1 MNNFIFILIIL
12 ILVCL
17 ILYYNKKNKIEKF
30 ESNIYNEPILTY
42 DVIQE
47 KIPYIHIY
55 KNQNEISTKLD
66 SIRAYKNIKLI
77 DVDKFED
84 IERREDNLYYTDV
97 YTFNKLYKKNYK
109 AITLCTIPKSLLL
122 VSKVL
127 IDDITNTPLR
137 IGYLNEIDLRIVKKI
152 IRCHNNFVTMK
163 DYEFKKIEVSD
174 IEEELFNLNNL
185 DIFVYY
191 NTLTNPIYDMIRE
204 NDFNLVRYDD
214 INKDLMNHYFPFYK
228 RRIHNIITS
237 QDNISEV
244 KVLFYNT
251 LEMDTIIFTT
261 KENENFNKNY
271 DMILNHFNEFL
282 KINYYMQYFDFINYS
297 QDWALEQQNKIK
309 DILEPFQ
316 EKNKGMLFI
325 IDDNINNQER
335 INFQN
340 AEILS
345 NDDVKIFKVF
355 ITSINQI
362 PINNNDRFIFTF
374 NIGDFKVNKLYYVG
388 DIEDNYI
395 MVEDSKKVLLSDND
409 KEKVNSNLIELSQE
423 TITKY
428 ELEYGDS
435 VFVMGKRLGVIINK
449 KGNLYVLLEE
459 KKGPKFGKEYKNLIV
474 RESCVTDEIIGR
486 EGSNYVDDVYDN
498 KRVDKST
505 DENVEDIYEVERNFN
520 IKTLREWDSP
530 CESNEECPFYLKNK
544 NYPNKRGGCVNGYC
558 EFPLGLKRIGYTKY
572 YDVINEN
579 NHPICDDCEDEDDIY
594 CCEKQGADHDN
605 FKGPNYIYSRNPDEV
620 L

>member
-55 KNQNEISTKLD
+55 KNENDISTKLD

-77 DVDKFED
+77 DVDKFEY

-137 IGYLNEIDLRIVKKI
+137 IGYLNEIDLMIVKKI

-174 IEEELFNLNNL
+174 IEEDLFNLNNL

-191 NTLTNPIYDMIRE
+191 NTLTNPIYDMIRD

-237 QDNISEV
+237 QDNISDV

-325 IDDNINNQER
+325 IDEKVNNQER

-395 MVEDSKKVLLSDND
+395 TVEDSKKVLLSDND

-449 KGNLYVLLEE
+449 KGNLYILLEE
-459 KKGPKFGKEYKNLIV
+459 EKGPKFGKEYKNLIV

-505 DENVEDIYEVERNFN
+505 DENVEDIYEVERSFN

-544 NYPNKRGGCVNGYC
+544 IIQIKEV
-558 EFPLGLKRIGYTKY
+558 
-572 YDVINEN
+572 DV
-579 NHPICDDCEDEDDIY
+579 
-594 CCEKQGADHDN
+594 
-605 FKGPNYIYSRNPDEV
+605 
-620 L
+620 

>member
-55 KNQNEISTKLD
+55 KNENEISTKLD

-77 DVDKFED
+77 DVDKFEY

-137 IGYLNEIDLRIVKKI
+137 IGYLNEIDLMIVKKI

-174 IEEELFNLNNL
+174 IEEDLFNLNNL

-191 NTLTNPIYDMIRE
+191 NTLTNPIYDMIRD

-237 QDNISEV
+237 QDNISDV

-325 IDDNINNQER
+325 IDEKVNNQER

-395 MVEDSKKVLLSDND
+395 TVEDSKKVLLSDND

-459 KKGPKFGKEYKNLIV
+459 EKGPKFGKEYKNLIV

-505 DENVEDIYEVERNFN
+505 DENVEDIYEVERSFN

-530 CESNEECPFYLKNK
+530 CESNEECPFYLK
-544 NYPNKRGGCVNGYC
+544 
-558 EFPLGLKRIGYTKY
+558 TKITQIKEV
-572 YDVINEN
+572 DV
-579 NHPICDDCEDEDDIY
+579 
-594 CCEKQGADHDN
+594 
-605 FKGPNYIYSRNPDEV
+605 
-620 L
+620 

>member
-1 MNNFIFILIIL
+1 M
-12 ILVCL
+12 
-17 ILYYNKKNKIEKF
+17 
-30 ESNIYNEPILTY
+30 
-42 DVIQE
+42 
-47 KIPYIHIY
+47 
-55 KNQNEISTKLD
+55 
-66 SIRAYKNIKLI
+66 
-77 DVDKFED
+77 
-84 IERREDNLYYTDV
+84 YYTDV

-137 IGYLNEIDLRIVKKI
+137 IGYLNEIDLMIVKKI

-174 IEEELFNLNNL
+174 IEEDLFNLNNL

-191 NTLTNPIYDMIRE
+191 NTLTNLIYDMIRD

-237 QDNISEV
+237 QDNISDV

-261 KENENFNKNY
+261 KENKNFNKNY

-325 IDDNINNQER
+325 IDEKVNNQER

-395 MVEDSKKVLLSDND
+395 TVEDSKRYYCQ
-409 KEKVNSNLIELSQE
+409 IM
-423 TITKY
+423 I
-428 ELEYGDS
+428 
-435 VFVMGKRLGVIINK
+435 KRK
-449 KGNLYVLLEE
+449 
-459 KKGPKFGKEYKNLIV
+459 
-474 RESCVTDEIIGR
+474 
-486 EGSNYVDDVYDN
+486 
-498 KRVDKST
+498 
-505 DENVEDIYEVERNFN
+505 
-520 IKTLREWDSP
+520 
-530 CESNEECPFYLKNK
+530 
-544 NYPNKRGGCVNGYC
+544 
-558 EFPLGLKRIGYTKY
+558 
-572 YDVINEN
+572 
-579 NHPICDDCEDEDDIY
+579 
-594 CCEKQGADHDN
+594 
-605 FKGPNYIYSRNPDEV
+605 
-620 L
+620 